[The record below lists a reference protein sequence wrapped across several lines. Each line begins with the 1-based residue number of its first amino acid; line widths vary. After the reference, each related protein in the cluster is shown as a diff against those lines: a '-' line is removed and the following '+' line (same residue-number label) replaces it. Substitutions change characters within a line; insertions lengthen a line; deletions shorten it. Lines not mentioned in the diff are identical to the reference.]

1 MRKIL
6 FRGKRLDN
14 GEWIQGFLAL
24 LGDDY
29 YIAPDINAYTSMGG
43 RGKGRCMLFGHYYQV
58 LPETVGQFTGLI
70 DKNGKKIF
78 EGDNI
83 KIVPDYDYSDDY
95 SISKVYSYNG
105 ILCVDYHGD
114 DFDSTALGFLEDYLP
129 DGDFEVI
136 GNIHDNSELLEVT
149 K

>member
-1 MRKIL
+1 MREIL
-6 FRGKRLDN
+6 FRGKRIDS
-14 GEWIQGFLAL
+14 GEWVYGNLNYGTIEIKSIK
-24 LGDDY
+24 DSY
-29 YIAPDINAYTSMGG
+29 YISDFDVNPWDKKFYPVI
-43 RGKGRCMLFGHYYQV
+43 
-58 LPETVGQFTGLI
+58 PESVGQFTGLT

-78 EGDNI
+78 EGDII

-105 ILCVDYHGD
+105 VFCVDYHGD
-114 DFDSTALGFLEDYLP
+114 DFYSTALGFLDDYLF

-136 GNIHDNSELLEVT
+136 GNIHDNPELLEVT

>member
-6 FRGKRLDN
+6 FRGKRIGN
-14 GEWIQGFLAL
+14 GEWFYGVAFPLDNCGKVTLFRQNQGDGAL
-24 LGDDY
+24 EGVE
-29 YIAPDINAYTSMGG
+29 
-43 RGKGRCMLFGHYYQV
+43 V
-58 LPETVGQFTGLI
+58 LPETVGQYTGLT

-78 EGDNI
+78 EGDII

-105 ILCVDYHGD
+105 VFCVDYHGD
-114 DFDSTALGFLEDYLP
+114 DFDSTALGFLDDYLP

-136 GNIHDNSELLEVT
+136 GNIHDNPELLEVT

>member
-1 MRKIL
+1 MREIL
-6 FRGKRLDN
+6 FRGKRIDN
-14 GEWIQGFLAL
+14 GEWVYGNLNYGTIEIKSIK
-24 LGDDY
+24 DSY
-29 YIAPDINAYTSMGG
+29 YISDFDVNPWDKKFYPVI
-43 RGKGRCMLFGHYYQV
+43 
-58 LPETVGQFTGLI
+58 PESVGQFTSLT

-78 EGDNI
+78 EGDII

-105 ILCVDYHGD
+105 VFCVDYHGD

-136 GNIHDNSELLEVT
+136 GNIHDNPELLEVT